1 VTYVGRVIGNVYQA
15 INPLYAES
23 LLSARKAL
31 KFDGGTQVKSTPL
44 QYYQSSW
51 VSLSD
56 VVYGQ

>member
-44 QYYQSSW
+44 QYYQSS
-51 VSLSD
+51 
-56 VVYGQ
+56 